1 MTISSELRAAA
12 VLLFTAAVVV
22 RAQAPADQNEFA
34 SLLQQGKE
42 AVKQGRLPDAET
54 AFRRAV
60 ALEPLSAEALD
71 ALADVAYRSGHKDKF
86 SGSSRFDEAK
96 GLLEK
101 AVSADPNSFPV
112 HYDFARI
119 ITSQCV
125 PSLMQA
131 NLDAGAASGKSGDLP
146 YGPLRR
152 NLRSKI
158 GGLLEEGIGHAQRA
172 MEIDPNSSA
181 AMREMSMLLVIRANI
196 DETPEASETDR
207 RAARDWAQK
216 AGQVAGPQG
225 NAGIVRIGSRVAE
238 ANLIGRVD
246 PAYPASARAIRLQ
259 GTVEFTVTIDEQGHV
274 ADMKLVMGH
283 PLLVNAAKEAV
294 AQWIYKPTL
303 LNGQPVKVMTTVD
316 VPFRLEE

>member
-1 MTISSELRAAA
+1 MTISGVLRAAA
-12 VLLFTAAVVV
+12 VVAFAAGVVL
-22 RAQAPADQNEFA
+22 RAQDDFAD
-34 SLLQQGKE
+34 LMRQGNE
-42 AVKQGRLPDAET
+42 AVKQGQLQDAEA

-60 ALEPLSAEALD
+60 TLEPLSAEALD
-71 ALADVAYRSGHKDKF
+71 ALAEVAYRSGHKDNF

-101 AVSADPNSFPV
+101 AVSTDPNSFRA
-112 HYDFARI
+112 HYDLASI

-152 NLRSKI
+152 NLRLKI
-158 GGLLEEGIGHAQRA
+158 GGLLEEGMEHAQRA
-172 MEIDPNSSA
+172 LEIDPNAPA
-181 AMREMSMLLVIRANI
+181 AMRQLSMLLVIRADV
-196 DETPEASETDR
+196 DETPEASTADR
-207 RAARDWAQK
+207 QAAREWARK
-216 AGQVAGPQG
+216 AGEITGSPG
-225 NAGIVRIGSRVAE
+225 NPGIVQIGARVAE
-238 ANLIGRVD
+238 ANLIGRVE
-246 PAYPASARAIRLQ
+246 PVYPASARAIRLQ
-259 GTVEFTVTIDEQGHV
+259 GTVGLTVTIDEQGRV
-274 ADMKLVMGH
+274 TDMKLVKGH

-294 AQWIYKPTL
+294 AQWVYKPTL